1 MSKKRGFTLV
11 ELLVVIAII
20 AVLMALLL
28 PALEKAREQAKR
40 IVCLNNLHQLTL
52 AWIMYSDENGGRI
65 VNGAP
70 LPVGGFTD
78 DQNYGHA
85 RAPTGGDHVSELPW
99 IGVGWAG
106 GSFGRYEDGDLLSPD
121 RQRTAVREGAMW
133 PYAKSLKVYRCPTGL
148 AGQEVT
154 YAAMDGVNGLKRGG
168 CNQDVQWMKNINA
181 VRRPN
186 SRIVYIDEGWV
197 TPDSFAV
204 HYNRSN
210 PPWWDDPPAGHGNG
224 VGLSFVDGHSEW
236 HKWIGTDTIRI
247 ALDRAI
253 GHSNNSPPGNGLVDL
268 QYIQKGCW
276 GDLHPNNPPVP
287 P

>member
-40 IVCLNNLHQLTL
+40 VVCLNNLHQLTL
-52 AWIMYSDENGGRI
+52 AWIMYSDENDDRI

-70 LPVGGFTD
+70 LGRHGYADPGT
-78 DQNYGHA
+78 
-85 RAPTGGDHVSELPW
+85 GDHANEIPW
-99 IGVGWAG
+99 IGRCESPTYGN
-106 GSFGRYEDGDLLSPD
+106 GDLLPPD
-121 RQRTAVREGAMW
+121 EQKRAIKLGAMW
-133 PYAKSLKVYRCPTGL
+133 PYSKSLKVYRCPTGL

-168 CNQDVQWMKNINA
+168 CVEDVQWMRNLNA
-181 VRRPN
+181 VRRPH

-204 HYNRSN
+204 HYNQAN
-210 PPWWDDPPAGHGNG
+210 PNWWDDPPAGHGNG
-224 VGLSFVDGHSEW
+224 VSLSFVDGHSEW
-236 HKWIGTDTIRI
+236 HKWIGTDTIRL
-247 ALDRAI
+247 ALDRTI

-268 QYIQKGCW
+268 QFIQKGCW
-276 GDLHPNNPPVP
+276 GNLHPNNTPAQP
-287 P
+287 